1 MAKNLNLAIYSTFC
15 GSSKNST
22 FNPAPVNENYA
33 YYFISNNEK
42 ILKKAKNSGWKA
54 IFLDKE
60 IYDDPT
66 KSAYQAK
73 FAKAMPHKFNE
84 LKKYDFTFYTDD
96 KLIPNITKIENSIYE
111 LNNSNSCLGIRAH
124 PFLKNNILFEFG
136 ESMLQSRYKVEWEK
150 TVEYINSEINNG
162 YKLESQMYW
171 TSAVLR
177 NMKHEDINL
186 INETWYNHIQKC
198 GIECQI
204 SFNFISQ
211 RFNSISLLPNDI
223 CD

>member
-42 ILKKAKNSGWKA
+42 SLKKAKNSGWKA

-84 LKKYDFTFYTDD
+84 LKKYEDD
-96 KLIPNITKIENSIYE
+96 PYE
-111 LNNSNSCLGIRAH
+111 KRA
-124 PFLKNNILFEFG
+124 FLYLDII
-136 ESMLQSRYKVEWEK
+136 SW
-150 TVEYINSEINNG
+150 
-162 YKLESQMYW
+162 LESKIDRKPLQYIIKEK
-171 TSAVLR
+171 AILII
-177 NMKHEDINL
+177 KEKDI
-186 INETWYNHIQKC
+186 IITNE
-198 GIECQI
+198 
-204 SFNFISQ
+204 
-211 RFNSISLLPNDI
+211 
-223 CD
+223 